1 MKLFEIIAGVILIWF
16 ALRAVRQG
24 SQPAGPI
31 GKARRQAASRRS
43 ETALKA
49 TETVLCRSCG
59 AYVPA
64 DHPTACERPDCPFAK
79 IS

>member
-1 MKLFEIIAGVILIWF
+1 MKLLEFIAGIILIWF
-16 ALRAVRQG
+16 VLRAFRQG

-31 GKARRQAASRRS
+31 GTARRPVAPRPS

-49 TETVLCRSCG
+49 TETVQCRTCG

-64 DHPTACERPDCPFAK
+64 DRPAACERSDCPLPR
-79 IS
+79 